1 MIATIQSLLDNIHV
15 WSNWFWAALPW
26 IMSVWFMLYGLIGR
40 RIEQTPDKK
49 DDEYWGLFNEL
60 MWVIGKIIRFD
71 IIPPKKPVEPTPTD
85 PTPGPTKVEKV
96 WDVQVGDTTL
106 VARAIRVAPDGERVG
121 PARRLAR
128 LALRRAVGP
137 DLKAKSIEGFT
148 DEQADAVL
156 DLAEAQTGFKIGQG
170 ALLKWLFDNRET
182 LLELLALVLKVL

>member
-1 MIATIQSLLDNIHV
+1 MLATIQSLLDNINV
-15 WSNWFWAALPW
+15 WSSWFWATLPW
-26 IMSVWFMLYGLIGR
+26 IMSVWFALYGVIGR

-71 IIPPKKPVEPTPTD
+71 VIPPKKPVE

-96 WDVQVGDTTL
+96 WDVQTGDVTTL

-137 DLKAKSIEGFT
+137 DPKVKSAEGFT

-156 DLAEAQTGFKIGQG
+156 DLVEAQTGLKIGQG

-182 LLELLALVLKVL
+182 LLELLALVRKVL